1 MLSPNNVCVT
11 VFPKGNSDTAV
22 SDVDETEALLF
33 TARQDKP
40 LSQHGAKGCKSKLFY
55 KCRE

>member
-1 MLSPNNVCVT
+1 MT

-22 SDVDETEALLF
+22 SDVDETEALLL

-40 LSQHGAKGCKSKLFY
+40 LSQHGAKGCKSKLFC
-55 KCRE
+55 KCREWPGA